1 MAYMIMAYIIMACIV
16 LAYIVMAY
24 IGLAYI
30 VMAYIGLAYISMAT
44 GESIV
49 TIEILSRH
57 TCASGYRSVLHSSS
71 MLKTF
76 VF

>member
-1 MAYMIMAYIIMACIV
+1 M
-16 LAYIVMAY
+16 AYIVMAY

-57 TCASGYRSVLHSSS
+57 TCASG
-71 MLKTF
+71 
-76 VF
+76 